1 MSKLTAMIIDVTGK
15 KECDASCG
23 EDWSSPDVIA
33 LVSQRIKERFGDE
46 IQLEYLNLTEA
57 TTDRQT
63 SKWRQAIKN
72 LSVPVLLINSEP
84 RIAGQFSI
92 RQLLAAIEA
101 EIEIGALS

>member
-1 MSKLTAMIIDVTGK
+1 MIIDVTGK
-15 KECDASCG
+15 RECDASCG
-23 EDWSSPDVIA
+23 EDWSSPDTITLA
-33 LVSQRIKERFGDE
+33 SQRIKERFGDE
-46 IQLEYLNLTEA
+46 IQLEYLNLTKA

-72 LSVPVLLINSEP
+72 LSVPVLLINGEP

-92 RQLLAAIEA
+92 RQLLDAIEA